1 MVQNSVFTPDLGE
14 GMSSEIIQII
24 DENGKVPAN
33 YKTDLNEENLKELHK
48 TMVLTRVYDERSLM
62 LQRAGRIG
70 FYIGCKGQ
78 EASHV
83 GSAFALTTED
93 WVFPAYR
100 EPGIL
105 LLRGIPLQSLIC
117 QMIGNEADVGSGR
130 QMPCHYTY
138 REGNNGSISSPLAT
152 QIPHAVGAAFAAKY
166 KKDKIVTI
174 TYFGDGATSEG
185 DFHVG
190 MNFAAVFKTPTIFIC
205 QNNHWAI
212 SVPFHKQTASESIAI
227 KAKAYG
233 MPGIKVDGNDVLA
246 MYEVTKEAAQ
256 RARNGDGPT
265 LIESYTYR
273 MGAHSSSDNDKLYR
287 PQEEL
292 DEWLKKDPIVRF
304 EGYLKREK
312 ILTAEQAAAVRKKAE
327 EEFNQAVKEAEKFG
341 PPKIETLFSDVYEDI
356 PPILREQM
364 NNLIEEQKR
373 LGESADSSQ
382 AFPL

>member
-1 MVQNSVFTPDLGE
+1 MT
-14 GMSSEIIQII
+14 SEIVQILSE
-24 DENGKVPAN
+24 DGKVPKN
-33 YKTDLNEENLKELHK
+33 YKPDLSEDNLKELHRI
-48 TMVLTRVYDERSLM
+48 MVLTRAYDERSLK
-62 LQRAGRIG
+62 LQRTGRIG

-83 GSAFALTTED
+83 GSAYALTTED

-105 LLRGIPLQSLIC
+105 LLRGIPLKSLIC
-117 QMIGNEADVGSGR
+117 QMIGNEADIGYGR

-138 REGNNGSISSPLAT
+138 RQGNNGSISSPLAT

-166 KKDKIVTI
+166 KKDNIVTV

-246 MYEVTKEAAQ
+246 MYEVTREAAQ

-287 PQEEL
+287 PEGEL
-292 DEWLKKDPIVRF
+292 EEWLKKDPIARF
-304 EGYLKREK
+304 EAYLKNQK
-312 ILTAEQAAAVRKKAE
+312 ILTDDDIADIRRKVDE
-327 EEFNQAVKEAEKFG
+327 ELNEAIKEAEKYG
-341 PPKIETLFSDVYEDI
+341 PPKIETLFTDVFAEM

-364 NNLIEEQKR
+364 NTLIEEQKR